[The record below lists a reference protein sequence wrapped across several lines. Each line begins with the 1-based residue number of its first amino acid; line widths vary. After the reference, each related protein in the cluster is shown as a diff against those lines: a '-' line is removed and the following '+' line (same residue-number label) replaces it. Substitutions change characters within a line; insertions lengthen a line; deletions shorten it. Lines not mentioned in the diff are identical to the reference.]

1 MIQEF
6 NSLSS
11 EETDL
16 MYKAPFLIIILIAG
30 ADDKID
36 KQEMKQAVAI
46 SKLKLKRARRDL
58 VEYYNEM
65 GQDFED
71 KLKIFIHD
79 LPKDTDERNEEISTE
94 LAKLN
99 DILPKLDKK
108 FAINY
113 YESMKDWAVKIA
125 ESSGGVF
132 GFMSVG
138 YEESKVLDLKMIK
151 DPSK

>member
-1 MIQEF
+1 MIPEF
-6 NSLSS
+6 NRLSS

-16 MYKAPFLIIILIAG
+16 MFKAPFLIIILIAG

-36 KQEMKQAVAI
+36 KHEMKQAVAI
-46 SKLKLKRARRDL
+46 SKLKMKRARREL
-58 VEYYNEM
+58 VKYYNIVGE
-65 GQDFED
+65 DFED

-79 LPKDTDERNEEISTE
+79 LPKDTDERNEEISKE

-99 DILPKLDKK
+99 DIFPKLDKK
-108 FAINY
+108 FAVNY
-113 YESMKDWAVKIA
+113 YESMKDMAVKIA

-138 YEESKVLDLKMIK
+138 YEESKVVDLKMIK
-151 DPSK
+151 EPSK

>member
-1 MIQEF
+1 MIPEF
-6 NSLSS
+6 NRLNT
-11 EETDL
+11 EETDI
-16 MYKAPFLIIILIAG
+16 MFKAPFLIIILIAG

-36 KQEMKQAVAI
+36 KHEMKQAIAI
-46 SKLKLKRARRDL
+46 SKLKLKRARREL
-58 VEYYNEM
+58 VEYYNIV

-79 LPKDTDERNEEISTE
+79 LPKDTGERNEEISKE

-99 DILPKLDKK
+99 DIFPKLDKK
-108 FAINY
+108 FAVNF
-113 YESMKDWAVKIA
+113 YESMKDMAVKIA

-138 YEESKVLDLKMIK
+138 YEESKVVDLKMIRE
-151 DPSK
+151 PSK

>member
-6 NSLSS
+6 NKLSL

-16 MYKAPFLIIILIAG
+16 MFKAPFLIIILIAG

-36 KQEMKQAVAI
+36 KHEMKQAVAI
-46 SKLKLKRARRDL
+46 SKLKLKRARREL
-58 VEYYNEM
+58 VEYYNIV

-79 LPKDTDERNEEISTE
+79 LPKDTDERNEEISKE

-99 DILPKLDKK
+99 DIFPKLDKK
-108 FAINY
+108 FAVNF
-113 YESMKDWAVKIA
+113 YESMKDMAVKIA

-138 YEESKVLDLKMIK
+138 YEESKVMALKMIRE
-151 DPSK
+151 PSK

>member
-1 MIQEF
+1 MIPEF
-6 NSLSS
+6 NRLSS

-16 MYKAPFLIIILIAG
+16 MFKAPFLIIILIAG

-36 KQEMKQAVAI
+36 KHEMKQAIAI
-46 SKLKLKRARRDL
+46 SKLKLKRARREL
-58 VEYYNEM
+58 VEYYNIV

-79 LPKDTDERNEEISTE
+79 LPKDTDERNAEISKE

-99 DILPKLDKK
+99 DLFPKLDKK
-108 FAINY
+108 FAVNF
-113 YESMKDWAVKIA
+113 YESMKDMAVKIA

-138 YEESKVLDLKMIK
+138 YEESKVVDLKMIK
-151 DPSK
+151 EPSK

>member
-6 NSLSS
+6 ISLSS
-11 EETDL
+11 DEIDL
-16 MYKAPFLIIILIAG
+16 MFKTPFLITILIAG

-36 KQEMKQAVAI
+36 NQEMKQAVAI
-46 SKLKLKRARRDL
+46 AKLKQKRARREL
-58 VEYYNEM
+58 VEYYNHV

-79 LPKDTDERNEEISTE
+79 LPKDTEERREAISKE
-94 LAKLN
+94 LGQLN
-99 DILPKLDKK
+99 DIFPKLDNK
-108 FAINY
+108 FAVNF
-113 YESMKDWAVKIA
+113 YESMKDLAVKIA

-138 YEESKVLDLKMIK
+138 YEESKVMDLKMIR

>member
-1 MIQEF
+1 MIPEF
-6 NSLSS
+6 NRLST

-16 MYKAPFLIIILIAG
+16 MFKAPFLIIILIAG
-30 ADDKID
+30 ADNKID
-36 KQEMKQAVAI
+36 KHEMKQAISI
-46 SKLKLKRARRDL
+46 SKLKLKRARREL
-58 VEYYNEM
+58 VEYYNIV

-79 LPKDTDERNEEISTE
+79 LPKDTGERNEEISKE

-99 DILPKLDKK
+99 DIFPKLDKK
-108 FAINY
+108 FAVNF
-113 YESMKDWAVKIA
+113 YESMKDIAVKIA

-138 YEESKVLDLKMIK
+138 YEESKMIDLKMIRE
-151 DPSK
+151 PSK

>member
-1 MIQEF
+1 MIPEF
-6 NSLSS
+6 NRLST
-11 EETDL
+11 EETDI
-16 MYKAPFLIIILIAG
+16 MFKAPFLIIILIAG

-36 KQEMKQAVAI
+36 KHEMKQAIAI
-46 SKLKLKRARRDL
+46 SKLKLKRARREL
-58 VEYYNEM
+58 VEYYNIV

-79 LPKDTDERNEEISTE
+79 LPKDTGERNEEISKE

-99 DILPKLDKK
+99 DIFPKLDKK
-108 FAINY
+108 FAVNF
-113 YESMKDWAVKIA
+113 YESMKDMAVKIA

-138 YEESKVLDLKMIK
+138 YEESKVVDLEMIRE
-151 DPSK
+151 PSK

>member
-6 NSLSS
+6 NRLST
-11 EETDL
+11 EETDI
-16 MYKAPFLIIILIAG
+16 MFKAPFLIIILIAG

-36 KQEMKQAVAI
+36 KHEMKQAIAI
-46 SKLKLKRARRDL
+46 SKLKLKRARREL
-58 VEYYNEM
+58 VEYYNIV

-79 LPKDTDERNEEISTE
+79 LPKDTGERNEEISKE

-99 DILPKLDKK
+99 DIFPKLDKK
-108 FAINY
+108 FAVNF
-113 YESMKDWAVKIA
+113 YESMKDMAVKIA

-138 YEESKVLDLKMIK
+138 YEESKVVDLKMIRE
-151 DPSK
+151 PSK

>member
-1 MIQEF
+1 MIPEF
-6 NSLSS
+6 NRLST
-11 EETDL
+11 EETDI
-16 MYKAPFLIIILIAG
+16 MFKAPFLIIILIAG

-36 KQEMKQAVAI
+36 KHEMKQAIAI
-46 SKLKLKRARRDL
+46 SKLKLKRARREL
-58 VEYYNEM
+58 VEYYNIV

-79 LPKDTDERNEEISTE
+79 LPKDTGERNEEISKE

-99 DILPKLDKK
+99 DIFPKLDKK
-108 FAINY
+108 FAVNF
-113 YESMKDWAVKIA
+113 YESIKDMAVKIA

-138 YEESKVLDLKMIK
+138 YEESKVVDLKMIRE
-151 DPSK
+151 PSK

>member
-1 MIQEF
+1 MIPEF
-6 NSLSS
+6 NRLSS

-16 MYKAPFLIIILIAG
+16 MFKAPFLIIILIAG

-36 KQEMKQAVAI
+36 KHEMKQAVVI
-46 SKLKLKRARRDL
+46 SKLKLKRARREL
-58 VEYYNEM
+58 VEYYNIV

-79 LPKDTDERNEEISTE
+79 LPKDTDERNEEISKE

-99 DILPKLDKK
+99 DIFPKLDKK
-108 FAINY
+108 FSVNF
-113 YESMKDWAVKIA
+113 YESMKDMAIKIA

-138 YEESKVLDLKMIK
+138 YEESKVVDLKMIRE
-151 DPSK
+151 PSK

>member
-1 MIQEF
+1 MIPEF
-6 NSLSS
+6 NRLST

-16 MYKAPFLIIILIAG
+16 MFKAPFLIIILIAG

-36 KQEMKQAVAI
+36 KHEMKQAVVI
-46 SKLKLKRARRDL
+46 SKLKLKRARREL
-58 VEYYNEM
+58 VEYYNIV

-79 LPKDTDERNEEISTE
+79 LPKDTDERNEEISKE

-99 DILPKLDKK
+99 DIFPKLDKK
-108 FAINY
+108 FSVNF
-113 YESMKDWAVKIA
+113 YESMKDMAVKIA

-138 YEESKVLDLKMIK
+138 YEESKVVELKMIK
-151 DPSK
+151 EPSK

>member
-1 MIQEF
+1 MIPEF
-6 NSLSS
+6 NRLSS

-16 MYKAPFLIIILIAG
+16 MFKAPFLIIILIAG

-36 KQEMKQAVAI
+36 KHEMKQAVAI
-46 SKLKLKRARRDL
+46 SKLKLKRARREL
-58 VEYYNEM
+58 VKYYNIVGE
-65 GQDFED
+65 DFED

-79 LPKDTDERNEEISTE
+79 LPKDTDERNEEISKE

-99 DILPKLDKK
+99 DIFPKLDKN
-108 FAINY
+108 FAVNY
-113 YESMKDWAVKIA
+113 YESMKDMAVKIA

-138 YEESKVLDLKMIK
+138 YEESKVVDLKMIK
-151 DPSK
+151 EPSK

>member
-1 MIQEF
+1 MIPEF
-6 NSLSS
+6 NRLST
-11 EETDL
+11 EETDI
-16 MYKAPFLIIILIAG
+16 MFKAPFLIIILIAG

-36 KQEMKQAVAI
+36 KHEMKQAIVI
-46 SKLKLKRARRDL
+46 SKLKLKRARREL
-58 VEYYNEM
+58 VEYYNIA

-79 LPKDTDERNEEISTE
+79 LPKDTDERNEEISKE

-99 DILPKLDKK
+99 DIFPKLDKK
-108 FAINY
+108 FSVNF
-113 YESMKDWAVKIA
+113 YESMKDMAVKIA

-138 YEESKVLDLKMIK
+138 YEESKVVDLKMIREPK
-151 DPSK
+151 

>member
-1 MIQEF
+1 MIPEF
-6 NSLSS
+6 NRLST

-16 MYKAPFLIIILIAG
+16 MFKAPFLIIILIAG

-36 KQEMKQAVAI
+36 KHEMKQAISI
-46 SKLKLKRARRDL
+46 SKLKLKRARREL
-58 VEYYNEM
+58 VEYYNIV

-79 LPKDTDERNEEISTE
+79 LPKDTGERNEEISKE
-94 LAKLN
+94 LVKLN
-99 DILPKLDKK
+99 DIFPKLDKK
-108 FAINY
+108 FAVNF
-113 YESMKDWAVKIA
+113 YESMKDIAKKIA

-138 YEESKVLDLKMIK
+138 YEESKMIDLKMIRE
-151 DPSK
+151 PSK

>member
-1 MIQEF
+1 MIPEF
-6 NSLSS
+6 NRLST

-16 MYKAPFLIIILIAG
+16 MFKAPFLIIILIAG

-36 KQEMKQAVAI
+36 KHEMKQAIAI
-46 SKLKLKRARRDL
+46 SKLKLKRARREL
-58 VEYYNEM
+58 VEYYNIV

-79 LPKDTDERNEEISTE
+79 LPKDTGERNEEISKE
-94 LAKLN
+94 LVKLN
-99 DILPKLDKK
+99 DIFPKLDKK
-108 FAINY
+108 FAVNF
-113 YESMKDWAVKIA
+113 YESMKDIAKKIA

-138 YEESKVLDLKMIK
+138 YEESKMIDLKMIRE
-151 DPSK
+151 PSK

>member
-36 KQEMKQAVAI
+36 KQEMKQALAI

>member
-1 MIQEF
+1 MIPEF
-6 NSLSS
+6 NRLSS

-16 MYKAPFLIIILIAG
+16 MFKAPFLIIILIAG

-36 KQEMKQAVAI
+36 KHEMKQAVAI
-46 SKLKLKRARRDL
+46 SKLKLKRARREL
-58 VEYYNEM
+58 VKYYNIVGE
-65 GQDFED
+65 DFED

-79 LPKDTDERNEEISTE
+79 LPKDTDERNEEISKE

-99 DILPKLDKK
+99 DIFPKIDKQ
-108 FAINY
+108 FAVNY
-113 YESMKDWAVKIA
+113 YESMKDMAVKIA

-138 YEESKVLDLKMIK
+138 YEESKVVDLKMIK
-151 DPSK
+151 EPSK

>member
-1 MIQEF
+1 MIPEF
-6 NSLSS
+6 NRLST

-16 MYKAPFLIIILIAG
+16 MFKAPFLIIILIAG

-36 KQEMKQAVAI
+36 KHEMKQAISI
-46 SKLKLKRARRDL
+46 SKLKLKRARREL
-58 VEYYNEM
+58 VEYYNIV

-79 LPKDTDERNEEISTE
+79 LPKDTGERNEEISKE
-94 LAKLN
+94 LVKLN
-99 DILPKLDKK
+99 DIFPKLDKK
-108 FAINY
+108 FAVNF
-113 YESMKDWAVKIA
+113 YESMKDMAVKIA

-138 YEESKVLDLKMIK
+138 YEESKMIDLKMIRE
-151 DPSK
+151 PSK

>member
-1 MIQEF
+1 MIPEF
-6 NSLSS
+6 NRLST

-16 MYKAPFLIIILIAG
+16 MFKAPFLIIILIAG

-36 KQEMKQAVAI
+36 KHEMKQAIAI
-46 SKLKLKRARRDL
+46 SKLKLKRARREL
-58 VEYYNEM
+58 VEYYNIV

-79 LPKDTDERNEEISTE
+79 LPKDTGERNEEISKE

-99 DILPKLDKK
+99 DIFPKLDKK
-108 FAINY
+108 FAVNF
-113 YESMKDWAVKIA
+113 YESMKDMAVKIA

-138 YEESKVLDLKMIK
+138 YEESKVVDLQMIRE
-151 DPSK
+151 PSK

>member
-1 MIQEF
+1 MIPEF
-6 NSLSS
+6 NRLST

-16 MYKAPFLIIILIAG
+16 MFKAPFLIIILIAG

-36 KQEMKQAVAI
+36 KHEMKQAIAI
-46 SKLKLKRARRDL
+46 SKLKLKRARREL
-58 VEYYNEM
+58 VEYYNIV

-79 LPKDTDERNEEISTE
+79 LPKDTGERNEEISKE
-94 LAKLN
+94 LVKLN
-99 DILPKLDKK
+99 DIFPKLDKK
-108 FAINY
+108 FAVNF
-113 YESMKDWAVKIA
+113 YESMKDIAVKIA

-138 YEESKVLDLKMIK
+138 YEESKVVDLQMIRE
-151 DPSK
+151 PSK

>member
-1 MIQEF
+1 MIPEF
-6 NSLSS
+6 NRLST

-16 MYKAPFLIIILIAG
+16 MFKAPFLIIILIAG
-30 ADDKID
+30 ADNKID
-36 KQEMKQAVAI
+36 KHEMKQAISI
-46 SKLKLKRARRDL
+46 SKLKLKRARREL
-58 VEYYNEM
+58 VEYYNIV

-79 LPKDTDERNEEISTE
+79 LPKDTGERNEEISKE

-99 DILPKLDKK
+99 DIFPKLDKK
-108 FAINY
+108 FAVNF
-113 YESMKDWAVKIA
+113 YESMKDIAVKIA

-138 YEESKVLDLKMIK
+138 YEESKVVDLKMIRE
-151 DPSK
+151 PSK

>member
-6 NSLSS
+6 NRLST
-11 EETDL
+11 EETDIIF
-16 MYKAPFLIIILIAG
+16 KAPFLIIILIAG

-36 KQEMKQAVAI
+36 KHEMKQAIAI
-46 SKLKLKRARRDL
+46 SKLKLKRARREL
-58 VEYYNEM
+58 VEYYNIV

-79 LPKDTDERNEEISTE
+79 LPKDTGERNEEISKE

-99 DILPKLDKK
+99 DIFPKLDKK
-108 FAINY
+108 FAVNF
-113 YESMKDWAVKIA
+113 YESIKDMAVKIA

-138 YEESKVLDLKMIK
+138 YEESKVVDLKMIRE
-151 DPSK
+151 PSK

>member
-1 MIQEF
+1 MIREF

>member
-1 MIQEF
+1 MIPEF
-6 NSLSS
+6 NRLST
-11 EETDL
+11 EETDI
-16 MYKAPFLIIILIAG
+16 MFKAPFLIIILIAG

-36 KQEMKQAVAI
+36 KHEMKQAIAI
-46 SKLKLKRARRDL
+46 SKLKLKRARREL
-58 VEYYNEM
+58 VEYYNIV

-79 LPKDTDERNEEISTE
+79 LPKDTGERNEEISKE

-99 DILPKLDKK
+99 DIFPKLDKK
-108 FAINY
+108 FAVNF
-113 YESMKDWAVKIA
+113 YESMKDMAVKIA

-138 YEESKVLDLKMIK
+138 YEESKVVDLKMIRE
-151 DPSK
+151 PSK

>member
-6 NSLSS
+6 DCLSS

-16 MYKAPFLIIILIAG
+16 MFKAPFLITILIAG

-46 SKLKLKRARRDL
+46 SKLKLKRARREL
-58 VEYYNEM
+58 VEFYNNV

-79 LPKDTDERNEEISTE
+79 LPKDTDERNEEISKE

-138 YEESKVLDLKMIK
+138 YEESKVVDLKMIR

>member
-16 MYKAPFLIIILIAG
+16 MFKAPFLITILIAG

-36 KQEMKQAVAI
+36 NQEMKQAVAI
-46 SKLKLKRARRDL
+46 AKLKQKRARREL
-58 VEYYNEM
+58 VDYYNQV

-79 LPKDTDERNEEISTE
+79 LPKDTEERREEISKE
-94 LAKLN
+94 LAQLN
-99 DILPKLDKK
+99 DIFPKLDNK
-108 FAINY
+108 FAVNF
-113 YESMKDWAVKIA
+113 YESMKDLAIKIA

-138 YEESKVLDLKMIK
+138 YEESKVVDLKMIR